1 VVVKRLQQWFGSAAL
16 AVSLVALLAAVSG
29 SAIALGG
36 GGSGKASAD
45 PLWASVEVDGTI
57 TKQTGGITVSGG
69 GDNDGAYLV
78 NFHQGVNGRA
88 ILVTPHSTKGNGLLS
103 SASGAFGHGKSK
115 VVVSEG
121 TSISAGVD
129 TGFDI
134 AAIK

>member
-45 PLWASVEVDGTI
+45 PLWASVEGDGTI

-69 GDNDGAYLV
+69 GDNDGFYII
-78 NFHQGVNGRA
+78 NFHQKVNDRA
-88 ILVTPHSTKGNGLLS
+88 ILLTPHVTKGNGLVS
-103 SASGAFGHGKSK
+103 SASRPFGHDKSK
-115 VVVSEG
+115 VGVSEG
-121 TSISAGVD
+121 TDITSGTDA
-129 TGFDI
+129 GFDI